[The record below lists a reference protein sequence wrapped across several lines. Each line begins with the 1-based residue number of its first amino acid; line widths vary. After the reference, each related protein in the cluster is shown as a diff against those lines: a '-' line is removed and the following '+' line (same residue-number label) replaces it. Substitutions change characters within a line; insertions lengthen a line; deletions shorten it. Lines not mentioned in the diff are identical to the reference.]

1 MKVSVIV
8 PIYNSQK
15 YLDKCIKSILNQTYK
30 KFELILVND
39 GSKDNSLSICN
50 KYKSKDNR
58 VIVIDKKNEG
68 SIVARNIGI
77 KASNSDYVMFID
89 SDDWIDKNT
98 LQNAVDE
105 MLKNNT
111 DVVVF
116 NMYKVI
122 GATGLIRKKNSDMY
136 FKENKVYQDDEI
148 RKKLVIAYFN
158 GHPFPSSLCAKLYRK
173 EYLLSSGKYLKYINF
188 LGDDLFYNMEI
199 LLKVKKVSI
208 INKYLYYYRAG
219 GNTSK
224 YMPHLFED
232 AINGYKIQKKV
243 LGGYYQDL
251 PQDNGISIMLLNTMK
266 TCLYN
271 LFLSDL
277 SEKKIRE
284 VIKNYLNTKEIIEAC
299 NNEGSKK
306 YFKEEF
312 IKAITENDIDY
323 FYKFGEK
330 QFKKKRIKRIIM
342 KLSKYI

>member
-1 MKVSVIV
+1 MSNISVIV
-8 PIYNSQK
+8 PIYNAEK
-15 YLDKCIKSILNQTYK
+15 FLDKCIKSILNQTYE

-77 KASNSDYVMFID
+77 KASNSDYVMFVD

-98 LQNAVDE
+98 LQIAVDE
-105 MLKNNT
+105 MVKSNA
-111 DVVVF
+111 DVVIF

-122 GATGLIRKKNSDMY
+122 GGIGLIRKKNSDMY
-136 FKENKVYQDDEI
+136 FNENKVYKDDEI
-148 RKKLVIAYFN
+148 RKKLVTAYFN

-224 YMPHLFED
+224 YMPYLFED

-243 LGGYYQDL
+243 LREYYQDL

-277 SEKKIRE
+277 DEKKIKE
-284 VIKNYLNTKEIIEAC
+284 VIKNYLKTEEIIEAC
-299 NNEGSKK
+299 NNEGCKK

-342 KLSKYI
+342 N

>member
-1 MKVSVIV
+1 MSNISVIV
-8 PIYNSQK
+8 PIYNAEK
-15 YLDKCIKSILNQTYK
+15 FLDKCIKSILNQTYE

-77 KASNSDYVMFID
+77 KASNSDYVMFVD

-98 LQNAVDE
+98 LQIAFDE
-105 MLKNNT
+105 MVKSNA
-111 DVVVF
+111 DVVIF

-122 GATGLIRKKNSDMY
+122 GVIGLIRKKNSDMY
-136 FKENKVYQDDEI
+136 FNENKVYKDDEI
-148 RKKLVIAYFN
+148 RKKLVTAYFN

-173 EYLLSSGKYLKYINF
+173 EYLLSSGKYLKDIKF

-224 YMPHLFED
+224 YMPYLFED

-243 LGGYYQDL
+243 LREYYQDL

-277 SEKKIRE
+277 DEKKISCLDLR
-284 VIKNYLNTKEIIEAC
+284 C
-299 NNEGSKK
+299 
-306 YFKEEF
+306 
-312 IKAITENDIDY
+312 
-323 FYKFGEK
+323 
-330 QFKKKRIKRIIM
+330 
-342 KLSKYI
+342 